1 MKKILLNIF
10 SLIMLVVTV
19 ASCKKDEIKSYFEGG
34 TAPVLTVSSTAYLFL
49 DSTKKNELALKFN
62 WTNPNYQFASGPS
75 SQDVIYYL
83 QVDTT
88 GANFT
93 NKNIQEVAIPKEL
106 TTSFTVKEL
115 NTVLAKLDMLE
126 DINHNIEFRIKAT
139 LNNSAVSLYSNVIKI
154 VIKPYLDVAVP
165 LPPQGE
171 LYITGDGVP
180 SNWTNN
186 PPANQKCTKVSKVEY
201 NITMA
206 FTPGKFYK
214 FLSTLTQWQPQYG
227 GKVAEGGD
235 LGYNMG
241 ASSDP
246 DAIPT
251 PAIAGN
257 YKITL
262 NFKTGKYTVVKQ

>member
-1 MKKILLNIF
+1 MKKTFLKIF
-10 SLIMLVVTV
+10 SVIALAAAF
-19 ASCKKDEIKSYFEGG
+19 ASCKKDEVKSYFEGG
-34 TAPVLTVSSTAYLFL
+34 TPPVLTVSSSSYLFL
-49 DSTKKNELALKFN
+49 DSTKKNTLALKFN
-62 WTNPNYQFASGPS
+62 WTNPNYQFNTGTS

-93 NKNIQEVAIPKEL
+93 NKNIQEVAVPKEL

-139 LNNSAVSLYSNVIKI
+139 ISGNAVPLYSNVIKI

-165 LPPQGE
+165 LPPTAA
-171 LYITGDGVP
+171 LYITGDGTV
-180 SNWTNN
+180 SGWTNN
-186 PPANQKCTKVSKVEY
+186 PPANQQCTKESKVQY
-201 NITMA
+201 SIVYA
-206 FTPGKFYK
+206 FTPGKYYK
-214 FLSTLTQWQPQYG
+214 FLSTLNAWQPQYG
-227 GKVAEGGD
+227 GKNADGGD

-241 ASSDP
+241 PQSDP

-251 PAIAGN
+251 PAISGN
-257 YKITL
+257 YKVTL